1 MSGSEESR
9 MVVLRLTRA
18 QALAAGSV
26 LSGFVQHQRER
37 LGDQADSN
45 PNLGNVS
52 AVVRALEEQV
62 GPLER
67 SGGERRS
74 RGD

>member
-1 MSGSEESR
+1 MSGLEEEATI
-9 MVVLRLTRA
+9 VLRLTRA

-37 LGDQADSN
+37 LGDEAAAN
-45 PNLGNVS
+45 PNLQHVS
-52 AVVRALEEQV
+52 AVVRALEEHV

-67 SGGERRS
+67 SQGDRRP
-74 RGD
+74 RRD

>member
-1 MSGSEESR
+1 MSDSEESAT
-9 MVVLRLTRA
+9 VTIRLTRA

-37 LGDQADSN
+37 LGDQAASN
-45 PNLGNVS
+45 VNLQNVS
-52 AVVRALEEQV
+52 AVVRAIEAHV

-67 SGGERRS
+67 SGGERRP
-74 RGD
+74 RRD